1 MRVKIIQEHSNVA
14 LEDAVNKFLQTIDK
28 DQIIGIQYQGVGN
41 RPSNRV
47 DRVSV
52 MIILRQ

>member
-1 MRVKIIQEHSNVA
+1 MKVKIIQEHSNVA
-14 LEDAVNKFLQTIDK
+14 LESAVNQFLQGIDNS
-28 DQIIGIQYQGVGN
+28 QIIDIQYQGVGN
-41 RPSNRV
+41 HPSNSV

>member
-1 MRVKIIQEHSNVA
+1 MRVKIIQEHSNVS
-14 LEDAVNKFLQTIDK
+14 LESAVNQFLQTVDK
-28 DQIIGIQYQGVGN
+28 DQIIDIQYQGVGN
-41 RPSNRV
+41 HLSNSV